1 MKVIHL
7 ISGGDSGGAKTHVL
21 SLLQHLNQTITAQL
35 VCFRDGPF
43 AEEARQMGI
52 PTMICGGNNV
62 FRTRRKLAAYIR
74 EGGYEIIHCH
84 GSRANMIG
92 AMLRKVTG
100 LPVVTT
106 VHSDYRLDYMGRPL
120 SHLTFGTINALA
132 LRRLDYRI
140 GVSDAMVDLLIS
152 RGFPADRFYTIY
164 NGIDFTPPP
173 TQGDRLEYLRSLGAD
188 VDENSVVVG
197 IAARMNPVKDMATL
211 VRGFAAGHAK
221 CPRLRLLIAGDGPEK
236 DKLTALAAEL
246 GVERQVCF
254 AGWISGGMD
263 RFLQRPGHQ
272 RPHQPVRDLPLC
284 PDGGGPVPS
293 GYRLHR
299 RGRHPLSHR
308 PGRERLS
315 LPARRL
321 ASPGQRSGRPG
332 Q

>member
-106 VHSDYRLDYMGRPL
+106 A
-120 SHLTFGTINALA
+120 TTAW
-132 LRRLDYRI
+132 
-140 GVSDAMVDLLIS
+140 
-152 RGFPADRFYTIY
+152 T
-164 NGIDFTPPP
+164 TW
-173 TQGDRLEYLRSLGAD
+173 
-188 VDENSVVVG
+188 
-197 IAARMNPVKDMATL
+197 AA
-211 VRGFAAGHAK
+211 
-221 CPRLRLLIAGDGPEK
+221 
-236 DKLTALAAEL
+236 
-246 GVERQVCF
+246 
-254 AGWISGGMD
+254 
-263 RFLQRPGHQ
+263 
-272 RPHQPVRDLPLC
+272 
-284 PDGGGPVPS
+284 PS
-293 GYRLHR
+293 
-299 RGRHPLSHR
+299 
-308 PGRERLS
+308 
-315 LPARRL
+315 AI
-321 ASPGQRSGRPG
+321 
-332 Q
+332 